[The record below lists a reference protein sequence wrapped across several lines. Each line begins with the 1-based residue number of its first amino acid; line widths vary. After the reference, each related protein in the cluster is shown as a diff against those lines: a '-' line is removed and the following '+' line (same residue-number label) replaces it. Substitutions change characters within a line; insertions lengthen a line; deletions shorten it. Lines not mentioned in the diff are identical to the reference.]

1 LSFPGAALT
10 LIAALSGFGPAV
22 ALGAL
27 SGTLIHTFAAAERV
41 FAIMDEK
48 PAVEELAAGVD
59 AEYGEIRVNSLTF
72 AYPGGEA
79 QAASGGDVIRDLSL
93 TIEPGQILGIRGKS
107 GSGKST
113 LLRLIMRFW
122 DPQKGVLTINGK
134 GLSGLNTQSLRKL
147 QGYVTQETE
156 LFGATIAENI
166 KIGREDASREEIVA
180 AARKASLHDFVMT
193 LPKGYDTEL
202 GELGDTLSSGERQ
215 RIGLARAFLHDGR
228 LLLLDEPT
236 SNLDS
241 LNEGIILKSVKE
253 QGAQKIVILVSH
265 RASTLGIAEKI
276 VLMEEGKLAGL
287 PE

>member
-1 LSFPGAALT
+1 
-10 LIAALSGFGPAV
+10 
-22 ALGAL
+22 
-27 SGTLIHTFAAAERV
+27 
-41 FAIMDEK
+41 MDEE
-48 PAVEELAAGVD
+48 PAVEELAAGTD
-59 AEYGEIRVNSLTF
+59 AEYGEIRAGALTF

-79 QAASGGDVIRDLSL
+79 QAASGGDVQPIPLRSRTEGTQNVIRDLSL
-93 TIEPGQILGIRGKS
+93 TIAPGQILGIRGKS
-107 GSGKST
+107 GSGNST
-113 LLRLIMRFW
+113 LLKLIMRFW

-156 LFGATIAENI
+156 LFGTTIAENI
-166 KIGREDASREEIVA
+166 KIGREDATREEIVA

-215 RIGLARAFLHDGR
+215 RIGLARAFLHDGAI
-228 LLLLDEPT
+228 LLLDEPT

-276 VLMEEGKLAGL
+276 VLMEEGRLEG
-287 PE
+287 E